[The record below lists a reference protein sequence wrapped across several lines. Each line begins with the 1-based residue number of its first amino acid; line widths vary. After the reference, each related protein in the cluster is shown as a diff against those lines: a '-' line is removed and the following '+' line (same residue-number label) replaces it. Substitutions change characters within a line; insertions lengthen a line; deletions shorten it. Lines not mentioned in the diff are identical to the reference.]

1 MKRILIT
8 GAGSYI
14 GTSVERYL
22 QEYNASSG
30 REMYRIDTISLL
42 EESWKSYD
50 FAPYDAVF
58 HVAGIAHAD
67 VGNVSDDTKALY
79 YQVNRDLAYEIAGT
93 ARDQGVKQF
102 IYMSSVI
109 VYGDSAPVGQK
120 KHITEQTPLS
130 PANFY
135 GDSKKQAEEA
145 LLPLM
150 NEEFQVAVL
159 RPPMIYGKN
168 SKGNYPLLAGLAG
181 VAPVFPDILNERSM
195 LYVENLAEF
204 IRLLVESGKGG
215 IFYPQNAEYT
225 TTSQM
230 VKAIGQVK
238 GKRVRLWKV
247 LNPLVLLA
255 SHIPGKIGGLADK
268 AFGSLTIDQSLSR
281 KDFDGYQIFSLEE
294 SIRRTER

>member
-8 GAGSYI
+8 GEGSYI
-14 GTSVERYL
+14 GTTVERYL
-22 QEYNASSG
+22 QEYNASQG
-30 REMYRIDTISLL
+30 RELYRIDTISLL
-42 EESWKSYD
+42 EDSWKNYD
-50 FAPYDAVF
+50 FAPYDAIF

-67 VGNVSDDTKALY
+67 VGNVSEETKALY
-79 YQVNRDLAYEIAGT
+79 YQVNRDLALET
-93 ARDQGVKQF
+93 AMKAKAQGVKQF

-120 KHITEQTPLS
+120 KHITKDTPLS

-145 LLPLM
+145 LLPLTDPD
-150 NEEFQVAVL
+150 FQVAVL

-168 SKGNYPLLAGLAG
+168 SKGNYPLLAKLAG
-181 VAPVFPDILNERSM
+181 VAPVFPDIFNQRSM

-204 IRLLVESGKGG
+204 VRRLIESGQGG
-215 IFYPQNAEYT
+215 IFFPQNAEYT

-230 VKAIGQVK
+230 VRAIGEVK
-238 GKRVRLWKV
+238 GKHVRLWKV
-247 LNPLVLLA
+247 LNPLVKLA
-255 SHIPGKIGGLADK
+255 AHVPGKIGGLVNK
-268 AFGSLTIDQSLSR
+268 AFGSMTIDQELS
-281 KDFDGYQIFSLEE
+281 KGGFDGYQIFSLEE

>member
-8 GAGSYI
+8 GQGSYI
-14 GTSVERYL
+14 GTTVERYL
-22 QEYNASSG
+22 QEYNASQG
-30 REMYRIDTISLL
+30 RELYRIDTISLL
-42 EESWKSYD
+42 EDSWKNYD
-50 FAPYDAVF
+50 FAPYDAIF

-67 VGNVSDDTKALY
+67 VGNVSEETKALY
-79 YQVNRDLAYEIAGT
+79 YQVNRDLALET
-93 ARDQGVKQF
+93 AMKAKAQGVKQF

-120 KHITEQTPLS
+120 KHITKDTPLS

-145 LLPLM
+145 LLPLTDPD
-150 NEEFQVAVL
+150 FQVAVL

-168 SKGNYPLLAGLAG
+168 SKGNYPLLAKLAG
-181 VAPVFPDILNERSM
+181 VAPVFPDIFNQRSM

-204 IRLLVESGKGG
+204 VRRLIESGQGG
-215 IFYPQNAEYT
+215 IFFPQNAEYT

-230 VKAIGQVK
+230 VRAIGEVK
-238 GKRVRLWKV
+238 GKHVRLWKV
-247 LNPLVLLA
+247 LNPLVKLA
-255 SHIPGKIGGLADK
+255 AHVPGKIGGLVNK
-268 AFGSLTIDQSLSR
+268 AFGSLTIDQELS
-281 KDFDGYQIFSLEE
+281 KGGFDGYQIFSWEE

>member
-79 YQVNRDLAYEIAGT
+79 YQVNRDLAYETAGK

>member
-8 GAGSYI
+8 GQGSYI
-14 GTSVERYL
+14 GTTVERYL
-22 QEYNASSG
+22 QEYNASQG
-30 REMYRIDTISLL
+30 RELYRIDTISLL
-42 EESWKSYD
+42 EDSWKNYD
-50 FAPYDAVF
+50 FAPYDAIF

-67 VGNVSDDTKALY
+67 VGNVSEETKALY
-79 YQVNRDLAYEIAGT
+79 YQVNRDLALET
-93 ARDQGVKQF
+93 AMKAKAQGVKQF

-120 KHITEQTPLS
+120 KHITKDTPLS

-145 LLPLM
+145 LLPLTDPD
-150 NEEFQVAVL
+150 FQVAVL

-168 SKGNYPLLAGLAG
+168 SKGNYPLLAKLAG
-181 VAPVFPDILNERSM
+181 VAPVFPDIFNQRSM

-204 IRLLVESGKGG
+204 VRRLIESGQGG
-215 IFYPQNAEYT
+215 IFFPQNAEYT

-230 VKAIGQVK
+230 VRAIGEVK
-238 GKRVRLWKV
+238 GKHVRLWKV
-247 LNPLVLLA
+247 LNPLVKLA
-255 SHIPGKIGGLADK
+255 AHVPGKIGGLVNK
-268 AFGSLTIDQSLSR
+268 AFGSLTIDQELS
-281 KDFDGYQIFSLEE
+281 KGGVDGYQIFSLEE

>member
-22 QEYNASSG
+22 QEYNAAQG

-42 EESWKSYD
+42 EESWKNYD
-50 FAPYDAVF
+50 FAPYDTIF
-58 HVAGIAHAD
+58 HVAGTAHAD
-67 VGNVSDDTKALY
+67 VGNVSEETKDLY
-79 YQVNRDLAYEIAGT
+79 YRVNRDLAYET
-93 ARDQGVKQF
+93 AQKARKQGVKQF

-135 GDSKKQAEEA
+135 GDSKKQAEEV
-145 LLPLM
+145 LLPLT
-150 NEEFQVAVL
+150 NDTFQVAVL

-168 SKGNYPLLAGLAG
+168 SKGNYPLLAKLAG
-181 VAPVFPDILNERSM
+181 IAPVFPDILNERSM

-204 IRLLVESGKGG
+204 VRLLVESGKGG
-215 IFYPQNAEYT
+215 IFFPQNAEYT

-238 GKRVRLWKV
+238 GKKVRLWKV
-247 LNPLVLLA
+247 LNPLVTLA
-255 SHIPGKIGGLADK
+255 SHVPGKIGGLVNK

-294 SIRRTER
+294 SIRRTEQ

>member
-1 MKRILIT
+1 M
-8 GAGSYI
+8 
-14 GTSVERYL
+14 
-22 QEYNASSG
+22 
-30 REMYRIDTISLL
+30 
-42 EESWKSYD
+42 
-50 FAPYDAVF
+50 
-58 HVAGIAHAD
+58 AGIAHAD

-79 YQVNRDLAYEIAGT
+79 YQVNRDLAYETAGK

>member
-79 YQVNRDLAYEIAGT
+79 YQVNRDLAYETAGK

-130 PANFY
+130 PTNFY

>member
-8 GAGSYI
+8 GEGSYI
-14 GTSVERYL
+14 GTTVERYL
-22 QEYNASSG
+22 QEYNASQG
-30 REMYRIDTISLL
+30 RELYRIDTISLL
-42 EESWKSYD
+42 EDSWKNYD
-50 FAPYDAVF
+50 FAPYDAIF

-67 VGNVSDDTKALY
+67 VGNVSEETKALY
-79 YQVNRDLAYEIAGT
+79 YQVNRDLALET
-93 ARDQGVKQF
+93 AMKAKAQGVKQF

-120 KHITEQTPLS
+120 KHITKDTPLS

-145 LLPLM
+145 LLPLTDPG
-150 NEEFQVAVL
+150 FQVAVL

-168 SKGNYPLLAGLAG
+168 SKGNYPLLAKLAG
-181 VAPVFPDILNERSM
+181 VAPVFPDIFNQRSM

-204 IRLLVESGKGG
+204 VRRLIESGQGG
-215 IFYPQNAEYT
+215 IFFPQNAEYT

-230 VKAIGQVK
+230 VRAIGEVK
-238 GKRVRLWKV
+238 GKHVRLWKV
-247 LNPLVLLA
+247 LNPLVKLA
-255 SHIPGKIGGLADK
+255 AHVPGKIGGLVNK
-268 AFGSLTIDQSLSR
+268 AFGSLTIDQELS
-281 KDFDGYQIFSLEE
+281 KGGFDGYQIFSLEE

>member
-8 GAGSYI
+8 GEGSYI
-14 GTSVERYL
+14 GTTVERYL
-22 QEYNASSG
+22 QEYNASQG
-30 REMYRIDTISLL
+30 RELYRIDTISLL
-42 EESWKSYD
+42 EDSWKNYD
-50 FAPYDAVF
+50 FAPYDAIF

-67 VGNVSDDTKALY
+67 VGNVSEETKALY
-79 YQVNRDLAYEIAGT
+79 YQVNRDLALET
-93 ARDQGVKQF
+93 AMKAKAQGVKQF

-120 KHITEQTPLS
+120 KHISKDTPLS

-145 LLPLM
+145 LLPLTDPD
-150 NEEFQVAVL
+150 FQVAVL

-168 SKGNYPLLAGLAG
+168 SKGNYPLLAKLAG
-181 VAPVFPDILNERSM
+181 VAPVFPDIFNQRSM

-204 IRLLVESGKGG
+204 VRRLIESGQGG
-215 IFYPQNAEYT
+215 IFFPQNAEYT

-230 VKAIGQVK
+230 VRAIGEVK
-238 GKRVRLWKV
+238 GKHVRLWKV
-247 LNPLVLLA
+247 LNPLVKLA
-255 SHIPGKIGGLADK
+255 AHVPGKIGGLVNK
-268 AFGSLTIDQSLSR
+268 AFGSLTIDQELS
-281 KDFDGYQIFSLEE
+281 KGGFDGYQIFSLEE

>member
-8 GAGSYI
+8 GEGSYI
-14 GTSVERYL
+14 GTTVERYL
-22 QEYNASSG
+22 QEYNASQG
-30 REMYRIDTISLL
+30 RELYRIDTISLL
-42 EESWKSYD
+42 EDSWKNYD
-50 FAPYDAVF
+50 FAPYDAIF

-67 VGNVSDDTKALY
+67 VGNVSEETKALY
-79 YQVNRDLAYEIAGT
+79 YQVNRDLALET
-93 ARDQGVKQF
+93 AMKAKAQGVKQF

-120 KHITEQTPLS
+120 KHVTKDTPLS

-145 LLPLM
+145 LLPLTDPG
-150 NEEFQVAVL
+150 FQVAVL

-168 SKGNYPLLAGLAG
+168 SKGNYPLLAKLAG
-181 VAPVFPDILNERSM
+181 VAPVFPDVFNQRSM

-204 IRLLVESGKGG
+204 VRRLIESGQGG
-215 IFYPQNAEYT
+215 IFFPQNAEYT

-230 VKAIGQVK
+230 VRAIGEVK
-238 GKRVRLWKV
+238 GKHVRLWKV
-247 LNPLVLLA
+247 LNPLVKLA
-255 SHIPGKIGGLADK
+255 AHVPGKIGGLVNK
-268 AFGSLTIDQSLSR
+268 AFGSLTIDQELS
-281 KDFDGYQIFSLEE
+281 KGGFDGYQIFSLEE

>member
-22 QEYNASSG
+22 QEYNAAQG

-42 EESWKSYD
+42 EESWKNYD
-50 FAPYDAVF
+50 FAPYDTVF

-67 VGNVSDDTKALY
+67 VGNVSEETKALY
-79 YQVNRDLAYEIAGT
+79 YRVNRDLAYET
-93 ARDQGVKQF
+93 AQKARTQGVKQF

-135 GDSKKQAEEA
+135 GDSKKQAEEV
-145 LLPLM
+145 LLPLA
-150 NEEFQVAVL
+150 NDTFQVAVL

-168 SKGNYPLLAGLAG
+168 SKGNYPLLAKLAG
-181 VAPVFPDILNERSM
+181 IAPVFPDILNERSM

-204 IRLLVESGKGG
+204 VRLLVESGKGG
-215 IFYPQNAEYT
+215 IFFPQNAEYT

-238 GKRVRLWKV
+238 GKKVRLWKV
-247 LNPLVLLA
+247 LNPLVTLA
-255 SHIPGKIGGLADK
+255 SHVPGKIGGLVNK

-294 SIRRTER
+294 SIRRTEQ